1 MCVATI
7 YHFSSPG
14 TECSE
19 SNINNEIWQ
28 KDSSNNY
35 LHPTS
40 YSRSQVYK
48 KPAIIFIYCHEVGE
62 QMLLH
67 SSPTWTPIY
76 LFLTFYKSTIFYLHY
91 IHNITLMLCFIL
103 NADHCQI
110 NLFWSSRANICCCA
124 AVLSMFP

>member
-1 MCVATI
+1 MWLLSITSLPLVQSAPSQISIMKYGRKTVPIITCTPLLIQGAKSI
-7 YHFSSPG
+7 KSLLSFSS
-14 TECSE
+14 TAMKSE
-19 SNINNEIWQ
+19 
-28 KDSSNNY
+28 
-35 LHPTS
+35 
-40 YSRSQVYK
+40 R
-48 KPAIIFIYCHEVGE
+48 